1 MSYEN
6 ENYGLFG
13 SLKGG
18 RVEGRKVE
26 QNGSL
31 YLVWMFLK
39 LIKEKRVINIF
50 FYLDILKI
58 RKERRGND

>member
-26 QNGSL
+26 GNGSL

-39 LIKEKRVINIF
+39 LIRGKRVISLF
-50 FYLDILKI
+50 FLFGYFK
-58 RKERRGND
+58 N